1 MKYKAEID
9 GLRAIAIIPVILFH
23 AGFTLFSG
31 GYIGVDIFFVIS
43 GYLITSIIISD
54 LSAHTFSFSNFY
66 ERRAR
71 RIFPALFF
79 VIFATIPFAWL
90 WLLPE
95 DLKNFSKSLYFV
107 AAFSSNILFWKTS
120 GYFDGD
126 AELKPLLHTW
136 SLGVEEQYYL
146 LFPALMLLL
155 WCLQKKI
162 IGLAIALLLMSSLYF
177 ANLKI
182 SENPMSAF
190 YFLPYRA
197 WELLIGA
204 LIANYEFS
212 NKRKISNYWALQI
225 FSLLGG
231 ALVFFSIFFLDKN
244 TPYPSYFTLPPVI
257 GAALL
262 ILFAKP
268 NTWIYKFIANKLFI
282 AAGLISYS
290 AYLWHQP
297 IFAFAKHR
305 LGNDLDVTIL
315 IGLVCLVFCLSYFSW
330 RFIEQPFRSRDVIR
344 TKRLVIFSFLSLIF
358 IVSAGALGDLNDGFP
373 SRFKYNEKYAGDI
386 GQEPFYIYAKQN
398 NFPCTPEHI
407 AKQSLMW
414 NDISRCMQSK
424 EKDPISMVLL
434 GDSHA
439 EHLFIG
445 LAESLNNVNLAF
457 YIKATPALI
466 RNPEFNDI
474 FTEIANNKSVHTVLL
489 SMYWVGKIYSL
500 PKGQSFDR
508 ELADTVT
515 FLVNSG
521 KKVVIFNDIPRF
533 PFPAERCKF
542 FADEIGR
549 STCEISKWSILRYEL
564 YYNSMLEQL
573 ARENSNVRYVSL
585 RDFFCTSDSC
595 SMIHGDT
602 VMYRDNHHLNISG
615 SKFVGHE
622 IVKLLPDLNN

>member
-54 LSAHTFSFSNFY
+54 LNKHSFTFSKFY

-95 DLKNFSKSLYFV
+95 DLKNFSRSLYFV
-107 AAFSSNILFWKTS
+107 AIFSSNILFWRTS

-136 SLGVEEQYYL
+136 SLGIEEQYYL

-155 WCLQKKI
+155 WRVNKKI
-162 IGLAIALLLMSSLYF
+162 IGLTIALLLMASLYF

-182 SENPMSAF
+182 AENPMSAF

-197 WELLIGA
+197 WELSIGA
-204 LIANYEFS
+204 LIANYDFS
-212 NKRKISNYWALQI
+212 NKRKIGGYWPLQI

-231 ALVFFSIFFLDKN
+231 TLIFFSIFFLDKN
-244 TPYPSYFTLPPVI
+244 TPYPSYFTLLPVV

-268 NTWIYKFIANKLFI
+268 NTWIYKLIANKLFV
-282 AAGLISYS
+282 ATGLISYS

-297 IFAFAKHR
+297 IFALAKHR
-305 LGNDLDVTIL
+305 LGNDLDVIVL
-315 IGLVCLVFCLSYFSW
+315 VCLVCLVFCLSYFSW
-330 RFIEQPFRSRDVIR
+330 KFIEQPFRSREVIH
-344 TKRLVIFSFLSLIF
+344 TKRLVIFSLLSLIF
-358 IVSAGALGDLNDGFP
+358 IVGAGSLGDLNDGFP
-373 SRFKYNEKYAGDI
+373 SRFQYNEKYAGDI
-386 GQEPFYIYAKQN
+386 GQEPFYVYAKQK
-398 NFPCTPEHI
+398 NFVCTPEQI

-424 EKDPISMVLL
+424 NNAPISMVLL

-445 LAESLNNVNLAF
+445 LSESLNKVNLAF

-466 RNPEFNDI
+466 RNPEFNEI
-474 FTEIANNKSVHTVLL
+474 FKEIADNQSVHTVLL
-489 SMYWVGKIYSL
+489 SMYWVGKIYAL
-500 PKGQSFDR
+500 PKGQSFDK
-508 ELADTVT
+508 ELADTVA

-521 KKVVIFNDIPRF
+521 KKVVVFNDIPRF

-542 FADEIGR
+542 FANEIGR

-564 YYNSMLEQL
+564 YYNPMLEQL
-573 ARENSNVRYVSL
+573 AKNNPNVRYVSL
-585 RDFFCTSDSC
+585 RDLFCTSDSC
-595 SMIHGDT
+595 SMIHDDA
-602 VMYRDNHHLNISG
+602 VMYRDSHHLNIVG
-615 SKFVGHE
+615 SKFVGQE
-622 IVKLLPDLNN
+622 IAKLLPDLNN

>member
-1 MKYKAEID
+1 MRYKAEID

-31 GYIGVDIFFVIS
+31 GYVGVDIFFVIS

-54 LSAHTFSFSNFY
+54 LNKHSFSFSKFY

-107 AAFSSNILFWKTS
+107 AIFSSNILFWRTS

-136 SLGVEEQYYL
+136 SLGIEEQYYL

-155 WCLQKKI
+155 WRLNRKI
-162 IGLAIALLLMSSLYF
+162 IGWTIALLLMTSLYF
-177 ANLKI
+177 TNLKI
-182 SENPMSAF
+182 AENPMSAF

-204 LIANYEFS
+204 LIAHYDLS
-212 NKRKISNYWALQI
+212 SKRKISGYWPLQI

-231 ALVFFSIFFLDKN
+231 ALIFFSVFFLDKN
-244 TPYPSYFTLPPVI
+244 TPYPSYFTLLPVV

-268 NTWIYKFIANKLFI
+268 NTWIYKLIANKIFV
-282 AAGLISYS
+282 ATGLISYS

-297 IFAFAKHR
+297 IFALAKHR
-305 LGNDLDVTIL
+305 LGNDLDVIVL
-315 IGLVCLVFCLSYFSW
+315 VCLVCLVFCLSYFSW
-330 RFIEQPFRSRDVIR
+330 KFIEQPFRSREVIH
-344 TKRLVIFSFLSLIF
+344 TKRLIMLALLSLIF
-358 IVSAGALGDLNDGFP
+358 IVSAGSLGDLNDGFP
-373 SRFKYNEKYAGDI
+373 SRFQYNEKYAGDI
-386 GQEPFYIYAKQN
+386 GQEPFYLYAKQK
-398 NFPCTPEHI
+398 NFVCTPEHI

-424 EKDPISMVLL
+424 NNAPISMVLL

-445 LAESLNNVNLAF
+445 LSESLNKVNLAF

-466 RNPEFNDI
+466 RNPEFNEI
-474 FTEIANNKSVHTVLL
+474 FKEIADNKSVHTVLL
-489 SMYWVGKIYSL
+489 SMYWVGKIYAL
-500 PKGQSFDR
+500 PKGQSFDK
-508 ELADTVT
+508 ELADTVA

-542 FADEIGR
+542 FANEIGR

-564 YYNSMLEQL
+564 YYNPMLEQL
-573 ARENSNVRYVSL
+573 AKKNPNVRYVSL
-585 RDFFCTSDSC
+585 RDLFCTSDSC
-595 SMIHGDT
+595 SMIHDDA
-602 VMYRDNHHLNISG
+602 VMYRDSHHLNIVG
-615 SKFVGHE
+615 SKFVGQE
-622 IVKLLPDLNN
+622 IAKLLPDLNN

>member
-23 AGFTLFSG
+23 AGFSLFSG

-54 LSAHTFSFSNFY
+54 LNTHTFSFSDFY

-79 VIFATIPFAWL
+79 VIFATIPFAWF

-107 AAFSSNILFWKTS
+107 AAFSSNILFWRTS

-136 SLGVEEQYYL
+136 SLGIEEQYYL

-155 WCLQKKI
+155 WRVQKKI
-162 IGLAIALLLMSSLYF
+162 IGLIIALLLITSLYF
-177 ANLKI
+177 ANLKF

-204 LIANYEFS
+204 LIANYDFS
-212 NKRKISNYWALQI
+212 NKTKISGHWPLQI
-225 FSLLGG
+225 LSLLGG
-231 ALVFFSIFFLDKN
+231 ILVLFPIFFLDKN
-244 TPYPSYFTLPPVI
+244 TPYPSYFTLLPVI
-257 GAALL
+257 GASLL

-268 NTWIYKFIANKLFI
+268 NTWIYKFITNKIFI
-282 AAGLISYS
+282 AIGLISYS

-297 IFAFAKHR
+297 IFALAKHR
-305 LGNDLDVTIL
+305 LGNDLDVIVL
-315 IGLVCLVFCLSYFSW
+315 VCLVCLVFCLSYFSW
-330 RFIEQPFRSRDVIR
+330 KFIEQPFRSREVIK
-344 TKRLVIFSFLSLIF
+344 TKRLVIFSLLGLIF
-358 IVSAGALGDLNDGFP
+358 IVGAGSLGDLNDGFP

-386 GQEPFYIYAKQN
+386 GQEPFYVYAKQE
-398 NFPCTPEHI
+398 NFVCTPEHI

-414 NDISRCMQSK
+414 NEISRCMQSK
-424 EKDPISMVLL
+424 KNGPISMVLL

-445 LAESLNNVNLAF
+445 LSESLNKVNLAF

-466 RNPEFNDI
+466 RNSEFNEI
-474 FTEIANNKSVHTVLL
+474 FNEIANNKSVHTVLL
-489 SMYWVGKIYSL
+489 SMYWVGKINAV
-500 PKGQSFDR
+500 PKGQSFDK
-508 ELADTVT
+508 ELADTVK
-515 FLVNSG
+515 FLINSG
-521 KKVVIFNDIPRF
+521 KKVVIFNDVPRF

-542 FADEIGR
+542 FASEIGR
-549 STCEISKWSILRYEL
+549 STCEVSKWSILRYEL
-564 YYNSMLEQL
+564 YYTPMLERL
-573 ARENSNVRYVSL
+573 AKENPNVRYVSL
-585 RDFFCTSDSC
+585 RDLFCSSDSC
-595 SMIHGDT
+595 SMIHDNS
-602 VMYRDNHHLNISG
+602 VMYRDNHHLNIVG
-615 SKFVGHE
+615 SKFVGQE
-622 IVKLLPDLNN
+622 IAKLLPDLNN

>member
-1 MKYKAEID
+1 MRYKAEID

-31 GYIGVDIFFVIS
+31 GFVGVDVFFVIS

-54 LSAHTFSFSNFY
+54 LNTNTFSFSKFY

-79 VIFATIPFAWL
+79 VLFATMPFAWS

-95 DLKNFSKSLYFV
+95 DLKNFSRSLYFV
-107 AAFSSNILFWKTS
+107 AAFCSNILFWKTS

-136 SLGVEEQYYL
+136 SLSVEEQYYL
-146 LFPALMLLL
+146 LFPVLMLLL
-155 WCLQKKI
+155 WRVQKKI

-204 LIANYEFS
+204 LIANYDLS
-212 NKRKISNYWALQI
+212 NKRKINGYWTLQI

-231 ALVFFSIFFLDKN
+231 ALIFFSIFFLDKN
-244 TPYPSYFTLPPVI
+244 TPYPSYFALLPVV

-268 NTWIYKFIANKLFI
+268 NTWIYKFIANKLLV
-282 AAGLISYS
+282 ATGLISYS

-297 IFAFAKHR
+297 VFALAKHR
-305 LGNDLDVTIL
+305 LGNDLDIAVL
-315 IGLVCLVFCLSYFSW
+315 VCLVCLVFCLSYFSW
-330 RFIEQPFRSRDVIR
+330 KFIEQPFRSKEIVK
-344 TKRLVIFSFLSLIF
+344 TKRLIIFSFLSLIF
-358 IVSAGALGDLNDGFP
+358 IVSAGSLGDLNDGFP
-373 SRFKYNEKYAGDI
+373 LRFKYNEKYAGDI
-386 GQEPFYIYAKQN
+386 GQEPFYVYAKQN
-398 NFPCTPEHI
+398 NFICTPEHI
-407 AKQSLMW
+407 AKQSLTW
-414 NDISRCMQSK
+414 NGISRCMQSK
-424 EKDPISMVLL
+424 KNGPISMILL

-445 LAESLNNVNLAF
+445 LAESLNKVNLAF

-466 RNPEFNDI
+466 RNPEF
-474 FTEIANNKSVHTVLL
+474 TEIFKEITNNKSVHTVLL
-489 SMYWVGKIYSL
+489 SMYWVGKIYAL
-500 PKGQSFDR
+500 PKDQAFDK
-508 ELADTVT
+508 ELSDTVS

-521 KKVVIFNDIPRF
+521 KKVIIFNDIPRF

-549 STCEISKWSILRYEL
+549 STCEISKWPILRYEL
-564 YYNSMLEQL
+564 YYNPMLEKL
-573 ARENSNVRYVSL
+573 AKENANVRYVSL
-585 RDFFCTSDSC
+585 RDLFCTSDSC
-595 SMIHGDT
+595 SMIHDNT
-602 VMYRDNHHLNISG
+602 VMYRDNHHLNIVG
-615 SKFVGHE
+615 SKFVGEE
-622 IVKLLPDLNN
+622 IVKLLPDLNK